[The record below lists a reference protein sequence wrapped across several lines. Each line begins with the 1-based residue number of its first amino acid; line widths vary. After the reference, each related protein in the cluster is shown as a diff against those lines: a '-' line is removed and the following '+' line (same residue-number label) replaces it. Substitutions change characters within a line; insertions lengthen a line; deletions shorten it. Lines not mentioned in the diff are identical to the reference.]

1 MFSAWEACGYEVR
14 GQHYTVLSTSANY
27 NVTGIASWY
36 GEPFHGR
43 IAADGSV
50 YDMHAMTCAHK
61 TLPLGTIVR
70 VTNLRTGATVRLRVT
85 DRGPFIHGRVVDVS
99 YAAACRLGFVQDGL
113 ATVRLTAL

>member
-43 IAADGSV
+43 IAAVEPG
-50 YDMHAMTCAHK
+50 H
-61 TLPLGTIVR
+61 
-70 VTNLRTGATVRLRVT
+70 
-85 DRGPFIHGRVVDVS
+85 RGPLFT
-99 YAAACRLGFVQDGL
+99 L
-113 ATVRLTAL
+113 